1 LLNFKFRLQKYKKWF
16 GKLLL
21 YDIFDKSIFNTLINK
36 NMPITANYPDR
47 KSWLKI
53 PENSDFPIQNIPF
66 GVFITKED
74 IITIGTRIGDYV
86 IDLGA
91 LQKLNY
97 FEGIDLTDDMFMQDT
112 LNDFISDGK
121 KTWRLVRNRIAD
133 IFDANNTK
141 LKSNKQHLDLVIF
154 KIDEV
159 EMQLPVQIGDYT
171 DFYSSKE
178 HATNVGMMFRDPANA
193 LLPNWLHIPV
203 GYHGRSSTIVPSGI
217 PVHRPMGQ
225 TLPDGEKSPVFGPS
239 RSIDFE
245 LEMGFITTDANV
257 MGENIPVH
265 EAEDYIFG
273 MVLLNDWSARD
284 IQKWEYVPLGPFLA
298 KNFATSISP
307 WIVTMDALEP
317 FRTKG
322 PKQDPTP
329 LPYLQQKGKNAF
341 DIHLEVAI
349 APENAEAKV
358 VSKSNFKYMY
368 WSMSQQL
375 AHHTSNGCR
384 VNSGDMMGSG
394 TISGSE
400 KDSFGSMLELTW
412 GGKNPITMADG
423 SERKFIN
430 DNDTVIMKGF
440 CKNNEVRIGF
450 GEVSSKLLPPFVR
463 K

>member
-1 LLNFKFRLQKYKKWF
+1 
-16 GKLLL
+16 
-21 YDIFDKSIFNTLINK
+21 
-36 NMPITANYPDR
+36 MPITANNPKR
-47 KSWLKI
+47 KSWLEV

-66 GVFITKED
+66 GVFLTKD
-74 IITIGTRIGDYV
+74 DVITIGTRIGDFA

-91 LQKLNY
+91 LQQLNY
-97 FEGIDLTDDMFMQDT
+97 FEGIELTDDMFMQDT

-121 KTWRLVRNRIAD
+121 KTWRLVRNRIAELFD
-133 IFDANNTK
+133 IKNQQLQNNDE
-141 LKSNKQHLDLVIF
+141 HREIVVF
-154 KIDEV
+154 KMEDV
-159 EMQLPVQIGDYT
+159 EMQLPVLIGDYT

-178 HATNVGMMFRDPANA
+178 HATNVGKMFRDPENA

-225 TLPDGEKSPVFGPS
+225 TLPNGETSPVFGPS
-239 RSIDFE
+239 RLIDFE
-245 LEMGFITTDANV
+245 LETAFITTDANV

-298 KNFATSISP
+298 KNFASSISP

-329 LPYLQQKGKNAF
+329 LPYLQQKGKHTY
-341 DIHLEVAI
+341 DINLQVAI
-349 APENAEAKV
+349 CPENGEENV

-368 WSMSQQL
+368 WSMCQQL

-394 TISGSE
+394 TISGPTP
-400 KDSFGSMLELTW
+400 DSFGSMLELTW
-412 GGKNPITMADG
+412 GGKNPIKLTDG
-423 SERKFIN
+423 TERKFIN
-430 DNDTVIMKGF
+430 DNDTVIIKGF
-440 CKNNEVRIGF
+440 CQNNEVRIGF
-450 GEVSSKLLPPFVR
+450 GEVTSKLLPPFVR
-463 K
+463 G

>member
-1 LLNFKFRLQKYKKWF
+1 
-16 GKLLL
+16 
-21 YDIFDKSIFNTLINK
+21 
-36 NMPITANYPDR
+36 MPIIANDINR
-47 KSWLKI
+47 KSWI
-53 PENSDFPIQNIPF
+53 PVPENSDFPIQNIPF
-66 GVFITKED
+66 GVFLTKEN
-74 IITIGTRIGDYV
+74 IVTVGTRIGDFA

-91 LQKLNY
+91 LQQLNY
-97 FEGIDLTDDMFMQDT
+97 FEGIELTDDMFMQDT
-112 LNDFISDGK
+112 LNDFISDGQ

-133 IFDANNTK
+133 IFDEKNSK
-141 LKSNKQHLDLVIF
+141 LRDNAKDKDIIIF
-154 KIDEV
+154 RMEDV
-159 EMQLPVQIGDYT
+159 EMQLPVLIGDYT

-178 HATNVGMMFRDPANA
+178 HATNVGKMFRDPENA

-217 PVHRPMGQ
+217 PVHRRMGQ
-225 TLPDGEKSPVFGPS
+225 MLPNGETSPVFGSS
-239 RSIDFE
+239 RSVDFE
-245 LEMGFITTDANV
+245 LETAFITTDVNI
-257 MGENIPVH
+257 MGENILITEAH
-265 EAEDYIFG
+265 EYIFG

-322 PKQDPTP
+322 PKQEPTP
-329 LPYLQQKGKNAF
+329 LPYLQQKGKHSY
-341 DIHLEVAI
+341 DINLQVAI
-349 APENAEAKV
+349 QPENSEATV
-358 VSKSNFKYMY
+358 VSNSNFKYMY
-368 WSMSQQL
+368 WTMSQQL

-394 TISGSE
+394 TISGPTP
-400 KDSFGSMLELTW
+400 DSFGSMLELTW
-412 GGKNPITMADG
+412 GGKNPIKLNDG
-423 SERKFIN
+423 TERKFIN

-440 CKNNEVRIGF
+440 CQNSHVRIGF

>member
-1 LLNFKFRLQKYKKWF
+1 M
-16 GKLLL
+16 
-21 YDIFDKSIFNTLINK
+21 S
-36 NMPITANYPDR
+36 ITANDITR
-47 KSWLKI
+47 KCWL
-53 PENSDFPIQNIPF
+53 EMSEHTDFPIQNIPF
-66 GVFITKED
+66 GVFLTKEHVV
-74 IITIGTRIGDYV
+74 TIGTRIGNYA

-91 LQKLNY
+91 LQQLDY
-97 FEGIDLTDDMFMQDT
+97 FQGIELTDDMFMQDT

-133 IFDANNTK
+133 IFDANNSQLRDNDK
-141 LKSNKQHLDLVIF
+141 HRDIIVFN
-154 KIDEV
+154 IDDV
-159 EMQLPVQIGDYT
+159 EMQLPVLIGDYT

-178 HATNVGMMFRDPANA
+178 HATNVGAMFRDPENA

-225 TLPDGEKSPVFGPS
+225 TLPAGETSPVFGPS
-239 RSIDFE
+239 RLVDFE
-245 LEMGFITTDANV
+245 LETAFITTDANI

-298 KNFATSISP
+298 KNFASSISP
-307 WIVTMDALEP
+307 WIITMDALEP

-322 PKQDPTP
+322 PKQNPTP
-329 LPYLQQKGKNAF
+329 LPYLQLNGKQAF
-341 DIHLEVAI
+341 DINLEAYI
-349 APENAEAKV
+349 APENKEPTL

-394 TISGSE
+394 TISGPTP
-400 KDSFGSMLELTW
+400 DSYGSMLELTW
-412 GGKNPITMADG
+412 GGKNPITLSDG
-423 SERKFIN
+423 TERKFIN
-430 DNDTVIMKGF
+430 DNDTVIMKGY
-440 CKNNEVRIGF
+440 CDNGDIRIGF
-450 GEVSSKLLPPFVR
+450 GEVSTKLLPPFAR

>member
-1 LLNFKFRLQKYKKWF
+1 
-16 GKLLL
+16 
-21 YDIFDKSIFNTLINK
+21 
-36 NMPITANYPDR
+36 MPITANDTNR
-47 KSWLKI
+47 KSWLEV
-53 PENSDFPIQNIPF
+53 PVNSDFPIQNIPF
-66 GVFITKED
+66 GVFLTKEN
-74 IITIGTRIGDYV
+74 IVTVGTRIGDSA

-91 LQKLNY
+91 LQQLNY
-97 FEGIDLTDDMFMQDT
+97 FEGIELTDDMFIQDT

-121 KTWRLVRNRIAD
+121 KTWRLVRNRIAELFDVTNSKLQDNPKDRD
-133 IFDANNTK
+133 II
-141 LKSNKQHLDLVIF
+141 IF
-154 KIDEV
+154 KMEDV
-159 EMQLPVQIGDYT
+159 EMQLPVLIGDYT

-178 HATNVGMMFRDPANA
+178 HATNVGKMFRDAENA

-225 TLPDGEKSPVFGPS
+225 MLPNGETTPVFGPS
-239 RSIDFE
+239 RLVDFE
-245 LEMGFITTDANV
+245 LETAFITTDVNI
-257 MGENIPVH
+257 MGENIPIS

-322 PKQDPTP
+322 PKQEPTP
-329 LPYLQQKGKNAF
+329 LPYLQQKGKHSF
-341 DIHLEVAI
+341 DINLEVAI
-349 APENAEAKV
+349 QPENSKPTV
-358 VSKSNFKYMY
+358 VSQSNFKYLY
-368 WSMSQQL
+368 WSMCQQL

-394 TISGSE
+394 TISGPTE
-400 KDSFGSMLELTW
+400 DSLGSMLELTW
-412 GGKNPITMADG
+412 GGKNPIKMSDG
-423 SERKFIN
+423 TERKFIN

-440 CKNNEVRIGF
+440 CQNGQVRIGF